1 MKTLVIDTEQ
11 FDPVALVS
19 TVTEAELLMLINVF
33 LEETHCGC
41 TVKALRHVDSEH
53 RNWEVASLELEI
65 TNQEDANERLTHIGY
80 LIGRMTDGY
89 NVAWPSTL
97 LH

>member
-1 MKTLVIDTEQ
+1 MKTLVIDAAQ
-11 FDPVALVS
+11 FDPVAVVS
-19 TVTEAELLMLINVF
+19 TVTEGELLMLINAF
-33 LEETHCGC
+33 LAETHCGC

-53 RNWEVASLELEI
+53 RNWEVASLELQI
-65 TNQEDANERLTHIGY
+65 TSQEDANERLTYIGY

-89 NVAWPSTL
+89 QVAWPSTL